1 MSIQVEACKPQ
12 EEWIILITLFVSWQL
27 GYPSFHLILNI
38 RNKNMSCF
46 HIKEKSLK
54 HYVYMNMKLDFP
66 HSSAFLSEI
75 FGGNKQKN
83 IGHTFILILL
93 ITVFSVSQFSELFIE
108 VFFTT
113 VPSFIICTFLITL
126 YLKLNLE
133 QLIFCHK
140 VFMVS
145 LYWTWF
151 PKLNF

>member
-1 MSIQVEACKPQ
+1 
-12 EEWIILITLFVSWQL
+12 
-27 GYPSFHLILNI
+27 
-38 RNKNMSCF
+38 
-46 HIKEKSLK
+46 
-54 HYVYMNMKLDFP
+54 MKLDFP

-113 VPSFIICTFLITL
+113 VPSLIICTFLITL

-145 LYWTWF
+145 LY
-151 PKLNF
+151 